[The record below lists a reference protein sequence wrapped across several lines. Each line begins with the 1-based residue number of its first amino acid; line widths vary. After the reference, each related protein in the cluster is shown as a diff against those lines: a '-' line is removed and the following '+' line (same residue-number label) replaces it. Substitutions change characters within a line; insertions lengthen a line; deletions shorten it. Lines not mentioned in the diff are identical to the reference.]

1 MTSSNNFKEIATGH
15 LERALTNKSR
25 TIVVATTGV
34 SGLYCA
40 TSIRSERPWELILVA
55 RNLLQEASDMLDRGT
70 AKMDGDEGNEM
81 DLLLGEV
88 RLLHLQMVLFR
99 VNHGMTE
106 DMP

>member
-1 MTSSNNFKEIATGH
+1 
-15 LERALTNKSR
+15 
-25 TIVVATTGV
+25 
-34 SGLYCA
+34 
-40 TSIRSERPWELILVA
+40 
-55 RNLLQEASDMLDRGT
+55 MLDRGT

-88 RLLHLQMVLFR
+88 RLLHQQMVLFR